1 MEAFRKRIGEIIEIG
16 SNDDMPSRLYDL
28 LGVLTI
34 VINLAASFAYTF
46 AGIREKYGSM
56 LLGLEW
62 ITVLFFAADY
72 ILRIWTARFS
82 FPAEKEYRSVAKY
95 ALSFAGITDLLS
107 FLPYFLPIFF
117 PSGAVVFRMFRVIRI
132 LRLFRINA
140 YYDSL
145 NVISEVLISK
155 STQLV
160 SSVFI
165 ILMMIFASSL
175 CIYSLEHNAQPEVFD
190 NAFSGMY
197 WAAVTLF
204 TVGYGDIYPI
214 TPMGQAFS
222 IAITF
227 LGVGIVAIPTGIIS
241 AGFVEQYTRL
251 KQISESH
258 YDEDIH
264 FLKVMLEEKDPWIN
278 KELKEILFP
287 ENLMVAAVYR
297 DEKVLLPENDLKLT
311 TGDLVILCAEKSA
324 KDVPVYLRRLRLRE
338 KSSWVGK
345 PIKDLDIPRKTL
357 ILVVERGDEVLKPKG
372 SLVLKE
378 GDEIL
383 LYSRHRYKDSEQ
395 ESI

>member
-34 VINLAASFAYTF
+34 VVNLAASFLYTF
-46 AGIREKYGSM
+46 ESIRGRYGQI
-56 LLGLEW
+56 LLLLEW
-62 ITVLFFAADY
+62 ITVYFFAVDY
-72 ILRIWTARFS
+72 VLRVWTAKYSHPSENGFCS
-82 FPAEKEYRSVAKY
+82 AAKY
-95 ALSFAGITDLLS
+95 AFSFAGICDLLS
-107 FLPYFLPIFF
+107 FLPYFLPFLI
-117 PSGAVVFRMFRVIRI
+117 PTGAAVFKMFRVVRI
-132 LRLFRINA
+132 FRLFRINA

-145 NVISEVLISK
+145 NVIAEVMISK
-155 STQLV
+155 STQLI

-165 ILMMIFASSL
+165 IMMLIFASSL
-175 CIYSLEHNAQPEVFD
+175 CMYSLEHNAQPEVFR
-190 NAFSGMY
+190 NAFSGMW
-197 WAAVTLF
+197 WAAATLF

-251 KQISESH
+251 KRISESH

-264 FLKVMLEEKDPWIN
+264 FLKVFLEEKDPWIGRTPG
-278 KELKEILFP
+278 ELMLP
-287 ENLMVAAVYR
+287 ENLLVAAVYR
-297 DEKVLLPENDLKLT
+297 DEKVLLPEKELKLSP
-311 TGDLVILCAEKSA
+311 GDLVILCAEKSA
-324 KDVPVYLRRLRLRE
+324 KDVPVYLRRLRLKE

-345 PIKDLDIPRKTL
+345 AIKELDIPRKTL
-357 ILVVERGDEVLKPKG
+357 IIAVERGDEALRPKG
-372 SLVLKE
+372 SLVLLE

-395 ESI
+395 EFI